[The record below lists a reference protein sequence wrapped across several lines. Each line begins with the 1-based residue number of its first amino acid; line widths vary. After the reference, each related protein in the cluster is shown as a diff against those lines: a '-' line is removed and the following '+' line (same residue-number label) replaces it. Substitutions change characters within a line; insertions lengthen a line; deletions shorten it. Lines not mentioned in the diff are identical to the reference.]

1 MASYKHMLT
10 GLIMTPSDPDVER
23 QFEESGMHIKVEE
36 KRERAQAEKPAAKRA
51 PARKSKSE

>member
-23 QFEESGMHIKVEE
+23 QFEESELYVKVEE
-36 KRERAQAEKPAAKRA
+36 KREKAQAAKPAAKRA
-51 PARKSKSE
+51 PARKAKSE

>member
-23 QFEESGMHIKVEE
+23 QFEESELYVKVEE
-36 KRERAQAEKPAAKRA
+36 KRERAQAAKPAAKRA
-51 PARKSKSE
+51 PARKVKSE

>member
-23 QFEESGMHIKVEE
+23 QFEESELYVKVEE
-36 KRERAQAEKPAAKRA
+36 KRERAQAAKPAAKRA
-51 PARKSKSE
+51 SARKAKSE